1 MLLQNRHNRM
11 TSNTD
16 AIAVNELLKEYLK
29 TRKHTEALC
38 APLTIEDYTPQSA
51 IFASPPKW
59 HLAHVTWFIEEM
71 ILKKE
76 IEGYQVFDPEFSFLF
91 NSYYNSLG
99 QRIARDQRGLMTRPS
114 VERVY
119 AYRKYVDEHMQAVL
133 EKGCSDRATELTIL
147 AINHEQQHQEL
158 LITDLKYTFSHNPI
172 HPKYS
177 DQAKIADH
185 NTDNGWHKVEAGLY
199 PIGHQGDGF
208 HFDNELGQHQVYLEE
223 FQIAKHLVTNGDYI
237 KFIEDGG
244 YEKAGL
250 WLDEGWAWVNANK
263 ITRPLYWHQKDGEW
277 LHYTLGGMLPI
288 DQDAILSH
296 ISFYEAAAYAMWSGH
311 RLPTEFEWET
321 AADSFNWGK
330 RWEWTYSAYLPY
342 PRFSIQPGAVGE
354 YNGKFMVNQMVL
366 RGASVATAEGHSR
379 KTYRNFFHPQY
390 QWQFTGLRLV
400 KR

>member
-1 MLLQNRHNRM
+1 M
-11 TSNTD
+11 TNLW
-16 AIAVNELLKEYLK
+16 NKYKEA
-29 TRKHTEALC
+29 RAFTESLC
-38 APLTIEDYTPQSA
+38 APLTTEDYTPQSA

-71 ILKKE
+71 ILKHEVK
-76 IEGYQVFDPEFSFLF
+76 GYKIFDADFSFLF

-119 AYRKYVDEHMQAVL
+119 AFREYVDKHMKILL
-133 EKGCSDRATELTIL
+133 EGDISERAKELTIL
-147 AINHEQQHQEL
+147 SINHEQQHQEL

-172 HPKYS
+172 YPKYT
-177 DQAKIADH
+177 DQIKVADH
-185 NTDNGWHKVEAGLY
+185 NTSDGWHKVEAGLY
-199 PIGHQGDGF
+199 PIGHQGEGF
-208 HFDNELGQHQVYLEE
+208 HFDNELGHHQVYLEE
-223 FQIAKHLVTNGDYI
+223 FQISKRLVTNGEYI
-237 KFIEDGG
+237 RFIQDGA

-263 ITRPLYWHQKDGEW
+263 VRRPMYWHEKDGEW
-277 LHYTLGGMLPI
+277 FYYTLGGLQKI
-288 DQDAILSH
+288 DKDAILSH
-296 ISFYEAAAYAMWSGH
+296 VSFYEAAAYAMYSGQ
-311 RLPTEFEWET
+311 RLATEFEWEA
-321 AADSFNWGK
+321 AADHLDWGK

-366 RGASVATAEGHSR
+366 RGGSVATAPGHSR

-390 QWQFTGLRLV
+390 QWQFTGIRLA
-400 KR
+400 K